1 MFLKFEKN
9 AKHRLYL
16 LLSNRI
22 ITDFLNDSSQ
32 EMKNEIEFLEFQRVW

>member
-1 MFLKFEKN
+1 MDW
-9 AKHRLYL
+9 LYL
-16 LLSNRI
+16 LLSNRV